1 MKRPAA
7 DRYAERMTTLVL
19 TVVGDDR
26 AGLVAA
32 VAEVIDA
39 HGGNWESS
47 RLAEL
52 AGAFAGIVEV
62 SVPADRADELR
73 GALGAIDG
81 LVAVAIP
88 GHDKGED
95 AASARRF
102 SFQVLGNDHPG
113 IVRELSSTLGAK
125 GVSIERMTSE
135 TRDAAMAGGRLFEA
149 TISAVVPASVD
160 VESLTADLERLAAEL
175 QVDVTLMD

>member
-1 MKRPAA
+1 MNTHGP
-7 DRYAERMTTLVL
+7 DRYAVVMTTLVL

-32 VAEVIDA
+32 VAEVIGA
-39 HGGNWESS
+39 HGGNWEHSQ
-47 RLAEL
+47 LAEL

-62 SVPADRADELR
+62 SVAADRAEALR
-73 GALGAIDG
+73 AALAGIEG
-81 LVAVAIP
+81 LVTVAIP
-88 GHDKGED
+88 ANQTGAD
-95 AASARRF
+95 AAASRRF

-113 IVRELSSTLGAK
+113 IVRELSSTLSGR

-149 TISAVVPASVD
+149 TISAVVPASVEVD
-160 VESLTADLERLAAEL
+160 ELTADLERLAAEL
-175 QVDVTLMD
+175 QVDVTLTE